1 MGVPPTPAGTEAGR
15 FNRTAG
21 LRAGR
26 LTGVIDVASLAS
38 GMRSRTSISVVI
50 PTYNRAELVLRALRS
65 VLAQTR
71 PAEQV
76 IVVDDGS
83 TDDTGPLVRIQFGSV
98 DYLAQENRGVSAAR
112 NRGIEV
118 ATGEWIALLDS
129 DDEWLPEK
137 LERQMACLEQEPDY
151 RLCHT
156 DEIWVRRGRR
166 VNPRR
171 KHAKQGGWIFR
182 DCLPLCAISP
192 SSVLI
197 HRSLFEE
204 VGRFDE
210 TLPACEDYDL
220 WLRVCSR
227 WPVLFVPERLVV
239 KHGGHEDQ
247 LSSRVWGLDRYRIQA
262 LEKVLGSA
270 ALGTE
275 DRQAAIDMLV
285 DKIDIYAAG
294 ARKRGRVDEADE
306 YRLKRERWCR
316 DRMPRGLA
324 SG

>member
-1 MGVPPTPAGTEAGR
+1 V
-15 FNRTAG
+15 RTK
-21 LRAGR
+21 
-26 LTGVIDVASLAS
+26 
-38 GMRSRTSISVVI
+38 TSISVVI

-65 VLAQTR
+65 VFTQTC

-98 DYLAQENRGVSAAR
+98 DYLPQQNRGVSAAR

-197 HRSLFEE
+197 HRSVFDE

-247 LSSRVWGLDRYRIQA
+247 LSRRVWGLDRYRIQA
-262 LEKVLGSA
+262 LEGILGSA
-270 ALGTE
+270 TLGTE

-316 DRMPRGLA
+316 DQAPRGLA

>member
-1 MGVPPTPAGTEAGR
+1 MSDGR
-15 FNRTAG
+15 IVRTK
-21 LRAGR
+21 
-26 LTGVIDVASLAS
+26 
-38 GMRSRTSISVVI
+38 TSISVVI

>member
-1 MGVPPTPAGTEAGR
+1 MNE
-15 FNRTAG
+15 
-21 LRAGR
+21 
-26 LTGVIDVASLAS
+26 
-38 GMRSRTSISVVI
+38 TSSVSVVI
-50 PTYNRAELVLRALRS
+50 PTYNRADLVQRAVRS

-71 PAEQV
+71 PADQV

-83 TDDTGPLVRIQFGSV
+83 TDETGPLVRIQFGSV

-316 DRMPRGLA
+316 EQVPRGLVA
-324 SG
+324 G

>member
-1 MGVPPTPAGTEAGR
+1 MKTRPSV
-15 FNRTAG
+15 
-21 LRAGR
+21 
-26 LTGVIDVASLAS
+26 
-38 GMRSRTSISVVI
+38 SVVV
-50 PTYNRAELVLRALRS
+50 PTFNRAELVQRALRS
-65 VLAQTR
+65 VVAQTR

-83 TDDTGPLVRIQFGSV
+83 TDDTGRLVQQNFGAV

-129 DDEWLPEK
+129 DDEWLPQK
-137 LERQMACLEQEPDY
+137 LERQFEYLEQEPAH
-151 RLCHT
+151 RVCHT
-156 DEIWVRRGRR
+156 DEIWIRRGRR
-166 VNPRR
+166 VNPRL

-182 DCLPLCAISP
+182 HCLPLCAISP

-197 HRSLFEE
+197 HRSVFDE
-204 VGRFDE
+204 VGLFDE

-227 WPVLFVPERLVV
+227 WPVLYVPEQLVV

-247 LSSRVWGLDRYRIQA
+247 LSNRVPGLDRYRIQA
-262 LEKVLGSA
+262 LEGLLGSA
-270 ALGTE
+270 ALGND
-275 DRQAAIDMLV
+275 DRQAAIDMLI

-294 ARKRGRVDEADE
+294 AHKRGRVDEADE
-306 YRLKRERWCR
+306 FRSKRERWCR
-316 DRMPRGLA
+316 EGEPRGLA
-324 SG
+324 KG

>member
-1 MGVPPTPAGTEAGR
+1 V
-15 FNRTAG
+15 RTK
-21 LRAGR
+21 
-26 LTGVIDVASLAS
+26 
-38 GMRSRTSISVVI
+38 TSISVVI

-137 LERQMACLEQEPDY
+137 LERQMACLEQEPDC

>member
-1 MGVPPTPAGTEAGR
+1 V
-15 FNRTAG
+15 RTK
-21 LRAGR
+21 
-26 LTGVIDVASLAS
+26 
-38 GMRSRTSISVVI
+38 TSISVVI

-83 TDDTGPLVRIQFGSV
+83 TDDTGPLARIQFGSV

>member
-1 MGVPPTPAGTEAGR
+1 M
-15 FNRTAG
+15 RTK
-21 LRAGR
+21 
-26 LTGVIDVASLAS
+26 
-38 GMRSRTSISVVI
+38 TSISVVI

-65 VLAQTR
+65 VFTQTC

-98 DYLAQENRGVSAAR
+98 DYLPQQNRGVSAAR

-197 HRSLFEE
+197 HRSVFDE

-247 LSSRVWGLDRYRIQA
+247 LSRRVWGLDRYRIQA
-262 LEKVLGSA
+262 LEGILGSA
-270 ALGTE
+270 TLGTE

-316 DRMPRGLA
+316 DQAPRGLA

>member
-1 MGVPPTPAGTEAGR
+1 M
-15 FNRTAG
+15 RTG
-21 LRAGR
+21 
-26 LTGVIDVASLAS
+26 
-38 GMRSRTSISVVI
+38 TSISVVI

-151 RLCHT
+151 RVCHT

-294 ARKRGRVDEADE
+294 ARKRGRVAEADE

-316 DRMPRGLA
+316 EQVPRGLVA
-324 SG
+324 G

>member
-1 MGVPPTPAGTEAGR
+1 M
-15 FNRTAG
+15 
-21 LRAGR
+21 
-26 LTGVIDVASLAS
+26 
-38 GMRSRTSISVVI
+38 
-50 PTYNRAELVLRALRS
+50 
-65 VLAQTR
+65 
-71 PAEQV
+71 
-76 IVVDDGS
+76 
-83 TDDTGPLVRIQFGSV
+83 
-98 DYLAQENRGVSAAR
+98 
-112 NRGIEV
+112 
-118 ATGEWIALLDS
+118 
-129 DDEWLPEK
+129 
-137 LERQMACLEQEPDY
+137 
-151 RLCHT
+151 
-156 DEIWVRRGRR
+156 
-166 VNPRR
+166 
-171 KHAKQGGWIFR
+171 
-182 DCLPLCAISP
+182 PLCAISP

-285 DKIDIYAAG
+285 DKIDIYADG

-316 DRMPRGLA
+316 EQVPRGLVA
-324 SG
+324 G

>member
-1 MGVPPTPAGTEAGR
+1 MKTRPSV
-15 FNRTAG
+15 
-21 LRAGR
+21 
-26 LTGVIDVASLAS
+26 
-38 GMRSRTSISVVI
+38 SVVV
-50 PTYNRAELVLRALRS
+50 PTFNRAELVQRALRS
-65 VLAQTR
+65 VVAQTR

-83 TDDTGPLVRIQFGSV
+83 TDDTGRLVQQNFGAV

-129 DDEWLPEK
+129 DDEWLPQK
-137 LERQMACLEQEPDY
+137 LERQFEYLEQEPAH
-151 RLCHT
+151 RVCHT
-156 DEIWVRRGRR
+156 DEIWIRRGRR
-166 VNPRR
+166 VNPRL

-182 DCLPLCAISP
+182 HCLPLCAISP

-197 HRSLFEE
+197 HRSVFDE
-204 VGRFDE
+204 VGLFDE

-220 WLRVCSR
+220 WLRICSR
-227 WPVLFVPERLVV
+227 WPVLFVPDRLVV

-247 LSSRVWGLDRYRIQA
+247 LSSRIPSLDRYRIQA
-262 LEKVLGSA
+262 LEGVLGSA
-270 ALGTE
+270 TLATD

-294 ARKRGRVDEADE
+294 ARKRGRVDEADK
-306 YRLKRERWCR
+306 YRLKRELWR
-316 DRMPRGLA
+316 RGGVA
-324 SG
+324 RGSTAG

>member
-1 MGVPPTPAGTEAGR
+1 MKSEAS
-15 FNRTAG
+15 
-21 LRAGR
+21 
-26 LTGVIDVASLAS
+26 V
-38 GMRSRTSISVVI
+38 SVVI
-50 PTYNRAELVLRALRS
+50 PTHNRAELVLRAVRS

-83 TDDTGPLVRIQFGSV
+83 TDDTGPLVRTQFGSV

-137 LERQMACLEQEPDY
+137 LERQMACLAQEPDH
-151 RLCHT
+151 RICHT
-156 DEIWVRRGRR
+156 DEILVRSGRR

-197 HRSLFEE
+197 HRSVFDE

-247 LSSRVWGLDRYRIQA
+247 LSRREAGLDRYRIQA
-262 LEKVLGSA
+262 LERVLGSA
-270 ALGTE
+270 TLGAE

-306 YRLKRERWCR
+306 YLLKRERWCR
-316 DRMPRGLA
+316 DRVPRGLA
-324 SG
+324 TG

>member
-1 MGVPPTPAGTEAGR
+1 M
-15 FNRTAG
+15 RTK
-21 LRAGR
+21 
-26 LTGVIDVASLAS
+26 
-38 GMRSRTSISVVI
+38 TSISVVI

-65 VLAQTR
+65 VFTQTC

-98 DYLAQENRGVSAAR
+98 DYLPQQNRGVSAAR

-197 HRSLFEE
+197 HRSVFDE

-247 LSSRVWGLDRYRIQA
+247 LSRRVWGLDRYRIQA
-262 LEKVLGSA
+262 LEGILGSA
-270 ALGTE
+270 TLGTE

-306 YRLKRERWCR
+306 YQLKRERWCR
-316 DRMPRGLA
+316 DQAPRGLA

>member
-1 MGVPPTPAGTEAGR
+1 
-15 FNRTAG
+15 
-21 LRAGR
+21 
-26 LTGVIDVASLAS
+26 
-38 GMRSRTSISVVI
+38 MRSRTSISVVI

-197 HRSLFEE
+197 HRSVFEE
-204 VGRFDE
+204 
-210 TLPACEDYDL
+210 
-220 WLRVCSR
+220 
-227 WPVLFVPERLVV
+227 
-239 KHGGHEDQ
+239 GG
-247 LSSRVWGLDRYRIQA
+247 
-262 LEKVLGSA
+262 
-270 ALGTE
+270 
-275 DRQAAIDMLV
+275 AI
-285 DKIDIYAAG
+285 
-294 ARKRGRVDEADE
+294 R
-306 YRLKRERWCR
+306 
-316 DRMPRGLA
+316 
-324 SG
+324 

>member
-1 MGVPPTPAGTEAGR
+1 M
-15 FNRTAG
+15 RTK
-21 LRAGR
+21 
-26 LTGVIDVASLAS
+26 
-38 GMRSRTSISVVI
+38 TSVSVVI
-50 PTYNRAELVLRALRS
+50 PTYNRADMVLRALRS
-65 VLAQTR
+65 VLAQTC

-83 TDDTGPLVRIQFGSV
+83 TDDTGPLVRTQFGSV
-98 DYLAQENRGVSAAR
+98 DYRAQQHRGVSAAR

-137 LERQMACLEQEPDY
+137 LERQMACLEQESDY
-151 RLCHT
+151 RVCHT

-197 HRSLFEE
+197 HRSIFDE

-227 WPVLFVPERLVV
+227 WPVLFVPDRLVV

-262 LEKVLGSA
+262 LEGILGSA
-270 ALGTE
+270 TLGTE

-306 YRLKRERWCR
+306 YRLRRERWCR
-316 DRMPRGLA
+316 EETSRGLA
-324 SG
+324 PG